1 MWSEGA
7 RVAPERPRGPAQGG
21 GWRAG
26 TTPSGRPR
34 RGDAARANWVRG
46 ATALEGKAV
55 GTLALYALRYGARE
69 SWWLPIVLGG
79 RGGGHSDRPEL
90 GALLRASARIGE
102 LARRELQPGELGP
115 DVGSARLQRK
125 RRADRV

>member
-7 RVAPERPRGPAQGG
+7 RSPRSSPAAPRREVGG
-21 GWRAG
+21 GRASRHRVGRAAG
-26 TTPSGRPR
+26 TQLGPTGC
-34 RGDAARANWVRG
+34 A
-46 ATALEGKAV
+46 ALEGKAV
-55 GTLALYALRYGARE
+55 GSLALYVLRYGARE
-69 SWWLPIVLGG
+69 SWGLPIVLGG
-79 RGGGHSDRPEL
+79 RGGGHSGRPEL
-90 GALLRASARIGE
+90 GALLRACARIGE